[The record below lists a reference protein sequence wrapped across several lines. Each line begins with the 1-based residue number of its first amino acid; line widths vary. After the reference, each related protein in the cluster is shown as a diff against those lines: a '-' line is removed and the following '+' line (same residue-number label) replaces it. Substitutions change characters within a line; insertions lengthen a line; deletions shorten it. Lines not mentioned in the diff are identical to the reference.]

1 MNPLNQNRRG
11 RKHPSESRLD
21 LSNRRKSVALIS
33 HQMTLGSF
41 DTLKESYHWVV
52 KRGTCLIEK

>member
-1 MNPLNQNRRG
+1 MDSLNRNQSQ
-11 RKHPSESRLD
+11 RKRSRLKGLHFD
-21 LSNRRKSVALIS
+21 RRKSIIFIDR
-33 HQMTLGSF
+33 QMTIGSS